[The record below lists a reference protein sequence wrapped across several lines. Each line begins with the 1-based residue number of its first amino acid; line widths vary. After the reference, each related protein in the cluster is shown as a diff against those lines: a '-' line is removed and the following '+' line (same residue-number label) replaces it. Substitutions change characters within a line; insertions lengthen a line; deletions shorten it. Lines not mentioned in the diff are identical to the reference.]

1 MIELIVLLILLAVG
15 FVAGQI
21 AEKRHY
27 TSIFEREDELR
38 ALLLVPSK
46 KPPAITPAPDTR
58 LVHGSVVVS
67 VDYFKRFVAGL
78 RLLFGGRLTSY
89 ESLLDRARR
98 EAILRMKAMARG
110 HRASMVFNVKLETA
124 SISKGNGNTIGSIEG
139 YAYGTAI
146 IPRDGG

>member
-46 KPPAITPAPDTR
+46 KPPA
-58 LVHGSVVVS
+58 
-67 VDYFKRFVAGL
+67 
-78 RLLFGGRLTSY
+78 
-89 ESLLDRARR
+89 
-98 EAILRMKAMARG
+98 
-110 HRASMVFNVKLETA
+110 
-124 SISKGNGNTIGSIEG
+124 
-139 YAYGTAI
+139 
-146 IPRDGG
+146 